1 MARKKKA
8 TETVVALKAGVGDT
22 IRITYKPS
30 PFYGQ
35 ETVVKSIRGNRS
47 RPVYMCML
55 GGLERAV
62 CGAFMEKVEIVEN
75 DNPNEK
81 NKEAEAEKESEA
93 EEE

>member
-47 RPVYMCML
+47 RPVYMCDL

-62 CGAFMEKVEIVEN
+62 CGAFMEKVDTVEN
-75 DNPNEK
+75 DIPFDED
-81 NKEAEAEKESEA
+81 KEAEAE
-93 EEE
+93 EE

>member
-8 TETVVALKAGVGDT
+8 TETVVELKAGVGDT
-22 IRITYKPS
+22 IRITYKLS

-47 RPVYMCML
+47 RPVYMCDL

-62 CGAFMEKVEIVEN
+62 CSAFMEKVDTVEN
-75 DNPNEK
+75 DIPFDED
-81 NKEAEAEKESEA
+81 KEAEAE
-93 EEE
+93 EE

>member
-47 RPVYMCML
+47 RPVYMCDL

-62 CGAFMEKVEIVEN
+62 CGAFMEKVDVVEN
-75 DNPNEK
+75 DIPFDELT
-81 NKEAEAEKESEA
+81 EAEAE
-93 EEE
+93 EE

>member
-47 RPVYMCML
+47 RPVYMCDL

-62 CGAFMEKVEIVEN
+62 CGAFMEKVDTEEN
-75 DNPNEK
+75 DIPFDED
-81 NKEAEAEKESEA
+81 KEAEAEEG
-93 EEE
+93 

>member
-1 MARKKKA
+1 MARKKKE

-47 RPVYMCML
+47 RPVYMCDL

-62 CGAFMEKVEIVEN
+62 CGAFMEKVDIIEN
-75 DNPNEK
+75 DNPNGK
-81 NKEAEAEKESEA
+81 DKESEA

>member
-47 RPVYMCML
+47 RPVYMCDL

-62 CGAFMEKVEIVEN
+62 CGAFMEKVDTEEN
-75 DNPNEK
+75 DIPFDEDK
-81 NKEAEAEKESEA
+81 EA
-93 EEE
+93 EEEEE

>member
-47 RPVYMCML
+47 RPVYMCDL

-62 CGAFMEKVEIVEN
+62 CGAFMEKVDTVEN
-75 DNPNEK
+75 DNSFDED
-81 NKEAEAEKESEA
+81 KEAEAE
-93 EEE
+93 EE

>member
-1 MARKKKA
+1 MARKKKE

-47 RPVYMCML
+47 RPVYMCDL

-62 CGAFMEKVEIVEN
+62 CGAFMEKVDTEEN
-75 DNPNEK
+75 DIPFDED
-81 NKEAEAEKESEA
+81 KEAEAEEG
-93 EEE
+93 

>member
-1 MARKKKA
+1 MARKKKE

-47 RPVYMCML
+47 RPVYMCDL

-62 CGAFMEKVEIVEN
+62 CGAFMEKVDIIEN
-75 DNPNEK
+75 DNPNGK
-81 NKEAEAEKESEA
+81 DKESE
-93 EEE
+93 EEEE